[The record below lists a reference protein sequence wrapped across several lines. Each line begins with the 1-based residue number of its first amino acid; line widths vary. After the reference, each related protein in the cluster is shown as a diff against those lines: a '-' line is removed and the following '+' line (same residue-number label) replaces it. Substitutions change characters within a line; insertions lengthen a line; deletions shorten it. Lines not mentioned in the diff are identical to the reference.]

1 MNDIFFQDWQGI
13 IRAAVTTVTAFI
25 TLFLFVRLSGKRTLA
40 KLNAFD
46 FIVSI
51 ALGSTLSDI
60 MLATVPVAEGAV
72 VLLLIIVL
80 QYIFAF
86 LARSSHQMEKIIN
99 TEPRIVFYDG
109 RFIEKTM
116 AAETITKEEIYS
128 AIRAAGIDQINEVKA
143 VVMEL
148 NGTLSVVK
156 KSSEDGP
163 STLDDIDLPKAKII
177 SESNSEIIDG
187 NRKIL

>member
-13 IRAAVTTVTAFI
+13 IRAAVTTVTAFL
-25 TLFLFVRLSGKRTLA
+25 TLFLFVRISGKRTLA

-60 MLATVPVAEGAV
+60 MLATIPVTEGAV
-72 VLLLIIVL
+72 VLLLIILL
-80 QYIFAF
+80 QYIFAW
-86 LARSSHQMEKIIN
+86 LARSSAQMEKIIN
-99 TEPRIVFYDG
+99 TEPRIVFYDS

-116 AAETITKEEIYS
+116 VAETITKEEIYS
-128 AIRAAGIDQINEVKA
+128 AIRAAGIDQISEVRA

-156 KSSEDGP
+156 KSSVEGP
-163 STLDDIDLPKAKII
+163 SSLDDLDLSKAKII
-177 SESNSEIIDG
+177 SESNIEIVGG